1 MSIDLSEVIEQS
13 LEYLEQENFR
23 QRKLQVVRP

>member
-23 QRKLQVVRP
+23 QRKLQVIRP